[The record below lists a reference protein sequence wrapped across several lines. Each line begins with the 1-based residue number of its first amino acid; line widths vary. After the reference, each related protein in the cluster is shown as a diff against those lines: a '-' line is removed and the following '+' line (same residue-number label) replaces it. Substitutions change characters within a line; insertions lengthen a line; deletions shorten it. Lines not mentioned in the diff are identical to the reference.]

1 MSAKINPYEEFRKEV
16 KAVICAFLESNNIS
30 IPVSEISLEYPPNPE
45 FGDLSTSIAFTF
57 ASKLKKNLIDIS
69 REIVKYY
76 NLEVHKLISKAEV
89 VGGYSNFFIN
99 TERFNTLVINTIKK
113 LGKKYGEIEKKT
125 DEKIL
130 IEHTSV
136 NPNKPWHVGHARNAI
151 LGDTLARIYRR
162 AGYNIEVQNYIDD
175 TGKQVADTIF
185 AMNLFD
191 KPLPEE
197 DKKIDRWMGD
207 IYVDIYKI
215 LGQEE
220 HLKEELEKI
229 DKKIF
234 NTDDAQELM
243 KLERKRDG
251 ILNLLDIIEKI
262 NEGINYVMHDVE
274 KGVYRNVVAKCVR
287 DQLKI
292 AYKLSIFYDL
302 LTWESDIVGAG
313 LFEEA
318 MDKIKSSLYV
328 VKPDEGSYKGC
339 WVLAIKKYLNDNT
352 DDAKAIKLFAGMEEP
367 DKVLIRSNGTPTYVA
382 KDIAFQMWK
391 FSLLNKNMKYEVWDT
406 QPNGQLL
413 WTSSPTGKDMNRFA
427 RANMVI
433 NVIGTEQ
440 SYDQECVYTALK
452 ICGYH
457 NEYNNSRH
465 FGYAHVR
472 METGRM
478 SGRKGIWIAVDDIL
492 DEAVRLAY
500 KEVDKRR
507 SDFSEEKKRKVSEAV
522 GISAVRYALT
532 NQIPSKEIIF
542 KWDEVLNF
550 EGDTAPYIQYAHVRL
565 SSILR
570 KAKERGLEVK
580 NSNYGLL
587 TTMDEKNLIKHL
599 AMFPDQIENA
609 ISGLDPSIITRYAY
623 MLANYL
629 NKFYTTSPV
638 LSEENRNIREAR
650 LELVEA
656 SKIVMENV
664 HDTLG
669 LTLLEEM

>member
-1 MSAKINPYEEFRKEV
+1 MSAKVNPNEEFRKEI
-16 KAVICAFLESNNIS
+16 KAVISAFLESNNIS
-30 IPVSEISLEYPPNPE
+30 IPVSEILLEYPPNPE
-45 FGDLSTSIAFTF
+45 FGDLSTSIAFTL
-57 ASKLKKNLIDIS
+57 ASKLKKNLMDIS
-69 REIVKYY
+69 REIIKYY
-76 NLEVHKLISKAEV
+76 NPEVHKLISKAEAV
-89 VGGYSNFFIN
+89 DGYGNFFIN
-99 TERFNTLVINTIKK
+99 TERFNTLVINTIKN
-113 LGKKYGEIEKKT
+113 LGKKFGEIEKKS

-136 NPNKPWHVGHARNAI
+136 NPNKPWHVGHARNAV

-162 AGYNIEVQNYIDD
+162 AGYNVEVQNYIDD
-175 TGKQVADTIF
+175 TGKQVADTIY
-185 AMNLFD
+185 AMNLFGET
-191 KPLPEE
+191 LPE

-207 IYVDIYKI
+207 IYVHIYKI
-215 LGQEE
+215 LGQEG
-220 HLKEELEKI
+220 HLKEELEDI

-234 NTDDAQELM
+234 STDNAQELM

-274 KGVYRNVVAKCVR
+274 KGVYRNIVAKCVR

-292 AYKLSIFYDL
+292 AYKLNIFYDL

-318 MDKIKSSLYV
+318 MDKIKSSPYV
-328 VKPDEGSYKGC
+328 VNPDEGPYKGC
-339 WVLAIKKYLNDNT
+339 WILAIKKYLDDNP
-352 DDAKAIKLFAGMEEP
+352 DDGKAIKLFWNMKEP
-367 DKVLIRSNGTPTYVA
+367 DKVLIRSNGVPTYVA
-382 KDIAFQMWK
+382 KDIALQMWK
-391 FSLLNKNMKYEVWDT
+391 FGLLNKDMKYEEWNS

-413 WTSSPTGKDMNRFA
+413 WTSSPGGKGMNRFA
-427 RANMVI
+427 RADLVI

-452 ICGYH
+452 ICGH
-457 NEYNNSRH
+457 LNEYNNSRH

-522 GISAVRYALT
+522 GISAVRYALA

-570 KAKERGLEVK
+570 KAEEKGVRAE
-580 NSNYGLL
+580 NQNYGLL
-587 TTMDEKNLIKHL
+587 TTVDEKNLIKHL

-609 ISGLDPSIITRYAY
+609 ISNLDPSIITRYAY

-638 LSEENRNIREAR
+638 LSEENRNIQEAR
-650 LELVEA
+650 LGLVKA